1 MKVIILL
8 DIKDQPVCA
17 NSTKSQKHIMDP
29 FSQTQII
36 ERKRVSKIYLM
47 NRNIRKLGEGG
58 IALAASE
65 IKCKQT
71 QVNHLHSSRPESE
84 SYHKTS

>member
-1 MKVIILL
+1 
-8 DIKDQPVCA
+8 
-17 NSTKSQKHIMDP
+17 MDP

-65 IKCKQT
+65 IKCKQK
-71 QVNHLHSSRPESE
+71 L
-84 SYHKTS
+84 K